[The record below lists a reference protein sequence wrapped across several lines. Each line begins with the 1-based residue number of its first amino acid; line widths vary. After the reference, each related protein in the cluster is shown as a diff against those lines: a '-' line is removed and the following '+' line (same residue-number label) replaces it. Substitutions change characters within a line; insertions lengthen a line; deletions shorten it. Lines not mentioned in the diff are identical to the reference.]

1 MNDIE
6 LSTLNYKSVYLINPN
21 TGVLWGMASV
31 PENEILPDR
40 HIIDPAPPVPPPIPG
55 YYDVVWNKETKKWK
69 IELTDI
75 GRLTEWS
82 KIKSRRTELL
92 AATDWTQMAD
102 VALSPEKKTA
112 VNEYRQSLRDITTKF
127 VNPDEVVWPVC
138 PL

>member
-21 TGVLWGMASV
+21 TGVLWGMVSV
-31 PENEILPDR
+31 PEKEILPDR
-40 HIIDPAPPVPPPIPG
+40 HIADPAPPMPPIPG
-55 YYDVVWNKETKKWK
+55 HYDVVWNKETKKWK